1 MAKRRRKGGLIQST
15 KSSKD
20 EEYTFRVIAIKIPS
34 KVWVVGKYTS
44 FNEAKELIDSL
55 DAVDVDYYLENINSN
70 RVLYSKVGN
79 PPNGKPWIC
88 RIRDTF

>member
-15 KSSKD
+15 KSIKD
-20 EEYTFRVIAIKIPS
+20 EDYTFRIIAINPPS

-79 PPNGKPWIC
+79 SPNGKP
-88 RIRDTF
+88 